1 MPRALKFSRNVK
13 FGKNRYCIGHIL
25 PISKQSR
32 SERHRARVE
41 MPSIPFVSLVELLS
55 EYWHVESIPGASYH
69 YTLEACADIGDDV
82 YLTHQ
87 SGFLVKSIPNPP
99 KKLLSVC
106 ELLEG
111 EIWSQVGSRQYHFK
125 AGDVPPLVVTNIV
138 KDEDHFT
145 TRHENLK
152 MRFFQVSVDDTRV
165 AWEDVR
171 DLAGLMIYKY
181 NLSFVQVYE
190 AIKIYQGLGPLKPLP
205 ALGSSDRD
213 NEIEKICILFSNF
226 AKGAFAL
233 KEYAHQINTNISWT
247 SKQRIA
253 GKKVSDWATIYKI
266 QLWKLN
272 REKLDASELAHLLG
286 YSSPVKM
293 RDFLKRAGEI

>member
-1 MPRALKFSRNVK
+1 
-13 FGKNRYCIGHIL
+13 
-25 PISKQSR
+25 
-32 SERHRARVE
+32 

-55 EYWHVESIPGASYH
+55 AYWHVEAIPGASYH
-69 YTLEACADIGDDV
+69 YTLEVCADIGDDV

-87 SGFLVKSIPNPP
+87 SGFFVKSIPNPP
-99 KKLLSVC
+99 QKLLSVC

-125 AGDVPPLVVTNIV
+125 AGEVPPLVVTNIV
-138 KDEDHFT
+138 KDEDHFA

-152 MRFFQVSVDDTRV
+152 MRFFNVLVDDTRV

-171 DLAGLMIYKY
+171 DLAGLMIYNY
-181 NLSFVQVYE
+181 NLSFDQVYK

-205 ALGSSDRD
+205 ALGPSDRN
-213 NEIEKICILFSNF
+213 NEIQKICTLFSNF
-226 AKGAFAL
+226 AKGEYTL
-233 KEYAHQINTNISWT
+233 KEYAHKINTNTSGA

-253 GKKVSDWATIYKI
+253 GKSVSDWAKIYKI

-272 REKLDASELAHLLG
+272 REKLDDSELAHLLG
-286 YSSPVKM
+286 YSNSVKM
-293 RDFLKRAGEI
+293 YDFLKRAGEI